1 MRFFLLI
8 SGLLFTFFGYSQKKN
23 LETKFITTPI
33 VIDGKINEQSW
44 EQVASATDFVMFQ
57 PDNGK
62 PVIPERRTE
71 VKVLYDNTAIYIAAK
86 MYDNEP
92 NKILREISKR
102 DDFGTADFFG
112 IFINGY
118 NDGQQ
123 NFQFFVNAA
132 DGQAD
137 CLATDSNGE
146 DYSWDA
152 VWDSKAVITDF
163 GWVVEMRIPYAALR
177 FSPEKVQTWG
187 VNFFREIRRDRQKY
201 SWNFIDSKLGTFTQQ
216 NGVLTGIANIETPTR
231 LFFLPYSSFYLN
243 ANDQQKTKGTLKGG
257 LDLKYGIN
265 DAFTLDAILIP
276 DFGQTKYDDVILNLG
291 HSNNNL
297 MKIDLSL
304 QKGQTCLAKGIC
316 CILDELV
323 AHRLIILSQEQM
335 K

>member
-8 SGLLFTFFGYSQKKN
+8 SGLLFTFFGYGQKKN

-123 NFQFFVNAA
+123 NFQFFV
-132 DGQAD
+132 
-137 CLATDSNGE
+137 
-146 DYSWDA
+146 
-152 VWDSKAVITDF
+152 IHIF
-163 GWVVEMRIPYAALR
+163 GI
-177 FSPEKVQTWG
+177 S
-187 VNFFREIRRDRQKY
+187 
-201 SWNFIDSKLGTFTQQ
+201 
-216 NGVLTGIANIETPTR
+216 VL
-231 LFFLPYSSFYLN
+231 
-243 ANDQQKTKGTLKGG
+243 
-257 LDLKYGIN
+257 
-265 DAFTLDAILIP
+265 
-276 DFGQTKYDDVILNLG
+276 
-291 HSNNNL
+291 
-297 MKIDLSL
+297 
-304 QKGQTCLAKGIC
+304 
-316 CILDELV
+316 
-323 AHRLIILSQEQM
+323 
-335 K
+335 